1 VLRPFDLARIQIE
14 QDRKMCAWLPVLF
27 ERKRKRLRL
36 SPHAFLRGTAGL
48 FYQILADRPELA
60 EGPPGEGTLVGD
72 MHLENVGAYR
82 TDEDELV
89 FDLNDFDDACHGPWR
104 IDLLRALTS
113 ALLAL
118 HALPIG
124 GDDVTRA
131 ASALLRGYRAALF
144 GDEAPLALPKP
155 MAKIVE
161 SAKKRSQQELLDARA
176 PKDSKKGTRHFLR
189 GERYLDLTP
198 EISAQLPTLLD
209 AYRAALG
216 PRAPEHAAEWVVEDA
231 AERVAGTGSLGSIRI
246 AFLLKEPSSGNE
258 RIIELKQEWPAAI
271 EAWRSSGETRSPA
284 QRVVESARSLVKSP
298 HRFLA
303 SLPTTPSGVS
313 FIGRRLF
320 PQEDKLA
327 LETVAPDQ
335 LEPVSEA
342 VGRMLGRGHARGGP
356 QPRSVEPWSD
366 RDADEI
372 YVRAIEMAGLMEA
385 TQHAYTR
392 LI

>member
-1 VLRPFDLARIQIE
+1 
-14 QDRKMCAWLPVLF
+14 MCAWLPVLF

-48 FYQILADRPELA
+48 FYEILADRPELA
-60 EGPPGEGTLVGD
+60 EGPPGEGVIVGD

-124 GDDVTRA
+124 GNDVSRA
-131 ASALLRGYRAALF
+131 ATALLRGYRAALF
-144 GDEAPLALPKP
+144 GDEPPPPLPGP
-155 MAKIVE
+155 MAKILE

-176 PKDSKKGTRHFLR
+176 PKDKKKGTRHFIR
-189 GERYLDLTP
+189 GERYLDLPP
-198 EISAQLPTLLD
+198 ELSGQLTSLLD
-209 AYRAALG
+209 TYRAALG
-216 PRAPEHAAEWVVEDA
+216 DRAPGHASEWVVEDA
-231 AERVAGTGSLGSIRI
+231 AERIAGTGSLGSIRI
-246 AFLLKEPSSGNE
+246 AFLLQEPSSGNE

-271 EAWRSSGETRSPA
+271 EAWRPGGETRSPS

-298 HRFLA
+298 HRLLA
-303 SLPTTPSGVS
+303 ALPNTASGVS

-327 LETVAPDQ
+327 LETVPPDQ
-335 LEPVSEA
+335 LESVADA
-342 VGRMLGRGHARGGP
+342 VGRILGRGHARGGP
-356 QPRSVEPWSD
+356 QPRAVEPWSD
-366 RDADEI
+366 RDADEV
-372 YVRAIEMAGLMEA
+372 YVRAIELAGLIEA
-385 TQHAYTR
+385 TQVAYTR
-392 LI
+392 LT